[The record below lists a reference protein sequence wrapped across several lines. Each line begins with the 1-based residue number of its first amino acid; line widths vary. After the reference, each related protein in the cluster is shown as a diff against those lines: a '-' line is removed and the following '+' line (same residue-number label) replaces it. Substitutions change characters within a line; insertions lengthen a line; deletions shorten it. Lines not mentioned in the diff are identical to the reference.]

1 MNLGLETLAWQAL
14 GKSVQWLREN
24 LEMQEKSID
33 DSLFSDAESRRDEW
47 NRLQSFLDEVIL
59 NSPPYLV
66 TTFNPLN
73 RLLCHS

>member
-1 MNLGLETLAWQAL
+1 MEPFAENAEDKREEIKSKLRQCFD
-14 GKSVQWLREN
+14 GKIVRKDLTKKIN
-24 LEMQEKSID
+24 
-33 DSLFSDAESRRDEW
+33 
-47 NRLQSFLDEVIL
+47 L

>member
-1 MNLGLETLAWQAL
+1 MNLGLERLAWQAL

-47 NRLQSFLDEVIL
+47 NRLQSFLDEVI
-59 NSPPYLV
+59 V
-66 TTFNPLN
+66 MMKI
-73 RLLCHS
+73 

>member
-47 NRLQSFLDEVIL
+47 NRLQSFLDEVI
-59 NSPPYLV
+59 V
-66 TTFNPLN
+66 MMKI
-73 RLLCHS
+73 